1 MATFVSPKFIQMRSA
16 DFKLRERVKELK
28 CLYELS
34 RIALEDES
42 DLTSILSKTIRI
54 LPAAL
59 QHPLHA
65 EARITLNKD
74 VYATKKFADCV
85 HTLSSSMTLGQK
97 TSGKVEIGYRKSV
110 PGKRGAFL
118 SEEKNW

>member
-1 MATFVSPKFIQMRSA
+1 MSAT

-42 DLTSILSKTIRI
+42 NLESILSKTIRI

-59 QHPLHA
+59 QHPGHA
-65 EARITLNKD
+65 EASITLNKD
-74 VYATKKFADCV
+74 VYSTKKFKDCV
-85 HTLSSSMTLGQK
+85 HTLSSAMMLGQK
-97 TSGKVEIGYRKSV
+97 MSGKVEIGEDADS
-110 PGKRGAFL
+110 GKYSG
-118 SEEKNW
+118 